1 MKPFL
6 RDLCWILPAS
16 LAAGALLTLPDPG
29 GEWWIGW
36 LAFAAVL
43 LLGLSALS
51 AVWRAAGAPRTL
63 GWILLTALLLRLALG
78 VTFRLLLPSAGY
90 DTETQ
95 NAGYLFFDAFRRDTQ
110 AWTLARADQPLWRAF
125 DKSYATDQ
133 YGGLL
138 GLSALVYRFLTPDS
152 HRPLLMI
159 AAAALTAVIGIA
171 LAWRAAEGLWDAR
184 RAAWAAWIL
193 ALYPETL
200 LQGSAQMREP
210 FLTAFLAMIF
220 WGAVNWQTRSRRTAW
235 PWLAGGMLGLLLF
248 SPGVAL
254 FAVLAFGGWAYLRAA
269 RRRISWRTVAIIAGV
284 VVLALALLWLGL
296 SVGNLADRSP
306 LEVLTRW
313 LKYSGAWEAY
323 QAERS
328 SGWLQRIFDEMPAG
342 LRFPFLTGYGILQPV
357 LPAALV
363 EPAVWLW
370 KGIGILRALG
380 WYALLPFLV
389 LALLALWRQPERSE
403 RHAWFWLWLAVW
415 LWIALSAFRA
425 GGDQWDNPRYRS
437 IFLLPQALLAVQA
450 WFWQRQSRS
459 PWLGRLLTVEAVFL
473 VLFLYWYIA
482 RYTGWTQGQVH
493 FFVIAGAA
501 ALLGLAI
508 VLIGV
513 IRDRRRA

>member
-1 MKPFL
+1 MKPLL
-6 RDLCWILPAS
+6 RDQRWILPVS
-16 LAAGALLTLPDPG
+16 LAVGALLALPDSG

-36 LAFAAVL
+36 LAFGL
-43 LLGLSALS
+43 IFLLGLTALS
-51 AVWRAAGAPRTL
+51 ALWRAAGAARTL
-63 GWILLTALLLRLALG
+63 GWILLAALILRLALG
-78 VTFRLLLPSAGY
+78 MTFRLLLPSAGY
-90 DTETQ
+90 ETETQ

-138 GLSALVYRFLTPDS
+138 GLSALVYRYLTPDF

-159 AAAALTAVIGIA
+159 AVAALTAVIGIA
-171 LAWRAAEGLWDAR
+171 LAWRVTESLWDAR
-184 RAAWAAWIL
+184 RAAWVAWIL

-210 FLTAFLAMIF
+210 FLLAFLAMLL
-220 WGAVNWQTRSRRTAW
+220 WGLVRGRRAW

-254 FAVLAFGGWAYLRAA
+254 FALFAFGGWAWLRTA
-269 RRRISWRTVAIIAGV
+269 RRQISWRTALIAAGV
-284 VVLALALLWLGL
+284 ILLGLALLWLGL
-296 SVGNLADRSP
+296 SVGNLAGRSP
-306 LEVLTRW
+306 LEVFTHW

-342 LRFPFLTGYGILQPV
+342 LRFPFLTAYGILQPV

-363 EPAVWLW
+363 EPAAWLW
-370 KGIGILRALG
+370 KTIGILRALG
-380 WYALLPFLV
+380 WYALLPFLL
-389 LALLALWRQPERSE
+389 LALLALWRQPER
-403 RHAWFWLWLAVW
+403 RTWLWLWLAVW

-425 GGDQWDNPRYRS
+425 GGDQWDNPRYRA
-437 IFLLPQALLAVQA
+437 IFLLPQAWLAVQA
-450 WFWQRQSRS
+450 WFWQRESRS
-459 PWLGRLLTVEAVFL
+459 PWLGRLLTVEGLFL
-473 VLFLYWYIA
+473 LLFLYWYLA

-501 ALLGLAI
+501 AVLGLAVI
-508 VLIGV
+508 ILGV